1 MNKNIKDEFDSLIS
15 NQAPDLW
22 NRIEASL
29 PEKTSVAEQTTVSEQ
44 TSVME
49 QANVAEQV
57 NPAEH
62 INVTEQINTAG
73 GESKPV
79 KHRLYRKYAAYGTV
93 GIAACLCITLVAL
106 NNSSPKSYNN
116 MTADETATEEIV
128 FEDAETAEDTDAGG
142 FMMESD
148 TDGAYNGVVEDF
160 LDTADYEEEAVKDQ
174 DAEGTVAESQENRA
188 EEAKYESGSVAGA
201 EDMDK
206 ESLSSQK
213 TEENSQAL
221 QDKKAELSAQGY
233 LVYQDALIRIESVSE
248 TVEEGKNVVIYHVT
262 ILEAIENM
270 EKEMRLDLKADELF
284 NTRLTEGESCRVT
297 FYDNKM
303 PYDSSIH
310 EYFLLEAE

>member
-1 MNKNIKDEFDSLIS
+1 MNKNIKDEFDSLINS
-15 NQAPDLW
+15 QTPDLW

-29 PEKTSVAEQTTVSEQ
+29 PEKTSVVEQTNIVKQ
-44 TSVME
+44 I
-49 QANVAEQV
+49 

-62 INVTEQINTAG
+62 INATEQINTAG

-79 KHRLYRKYAAYGTV
+79 KRRLYRKYAAYGTV

-116 MTADETATEEIV
+116 MTADESATEEIV
-128 FEDAETAEDTDAGG
+128 FDDAETAEDTDAGG
-142 FMMESD
+142 FMTESD
-148 TDGAYNGVVEDF
+148 ADGVYNGVVEDF
-160 LDTADYEEEAVKDQ
+160 LDTVDYEDEAVKDQ
-174 DAEGTVAESQENRA
+174 DVEGTVAESQENRA
-188 EEAKYESGSVAGA
+188 EEAKYESDRAAGA
-201 EDMDK
+201 EDMGK

-213 TEENSQAL
+213 AEENRQAL
-221 QDKKAELSAQGY
+221 QDKKADLSKQGY

-262 ILEAIENM
+262 ILEAIENI
-270 EKEMRLDLKADELF
+270 EKEMQLDLKADELF
-284 NTRLTEGESCRVT
+284 NTRLTEGEGYRVT

>member
-29 PEKTSVAEQTTVSEQ
+29 PEKTSVAEQTTVSEK
-44 TSVME
+44 
-49 QANVAEQV
+49 
-57 NPAEH
+57 
-62 INVTEQINTAG
+62 INGAEQINTAG
-73 GESKPV
+73 GESKLV
-79 KHRLYRKYAAYGTV
+79 KRRLYRKYAAYGTV

-116 MTADETATEEIV
+116 MTADESAAEEIV
-128 FEDAETAEDTDAGG
+128 FDDAVTTEDTDAGG
-142 FMMESD
+142 FMTESD
-148 TDGAYNGVVEDF
+148 ADGAYNGVVEDF
-160 LDTADYEEEAVKDQ
+160 LDTADYEDEAVKAQ
-174 DAEGTVAESQENRA
+174 DAEGAMEESQENRA
-188 EEAKYESGSVAGA
+188 EEAKYESDRADGA
-201 EDMDK
+201 EDMGK

-213 TEENSQAL
+213 AEENSQAL
-221 QDKKAELSAQGY
+221 QDKKADLLKQGY

-248 TVEEGKNVVIYHVT
+248 TVKEGKNVVIYHVT

-270 EKEMRLDLKADELF
+270 EKEMQLDLKADELF